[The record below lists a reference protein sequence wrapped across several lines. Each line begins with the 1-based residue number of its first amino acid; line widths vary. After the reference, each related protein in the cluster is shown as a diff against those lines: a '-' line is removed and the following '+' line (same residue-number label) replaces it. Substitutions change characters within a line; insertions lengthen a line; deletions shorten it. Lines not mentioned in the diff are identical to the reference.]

1 MKPLNVSIGVFL
13 AQSVIRFYQKT
24 ISLDHG
30 IFKKFFPYGYCRFH
44 PTCSEYAA
52 QALGKY
58 GLIKGMYMSI
68 SRLLR
73 CHPWSRGGHD
83 PVK

>member
-1 MKPLNVSIGVFL
+1 MKPLNVSIGAFV
-13 AQSVIRFYQKT
+13 AQGVIRFYQKT

-44 PTCSEYAA
+44 PTCSEYAV

-68 SRLLR
+68 YRLLR